1 MYAGKRDDVP
11 EGRREGKKEA
21 VIAPVKNP
29 PAGGLF
35 DDDQEDDDL
44 FAALAPKKT
53 SAKPGVFCSHV
64 LP

>member
-11 EGRREGKKEA
+11 EGSREGKREK
-21 VIAPVKNP
+21 VTAPVKKP

-35 DDDQEDDDL
+35 DDEDDDDL

-53 SAKPGVFCSHV
+53 SAKPGVFSSHV
-64 LP
+64 SP